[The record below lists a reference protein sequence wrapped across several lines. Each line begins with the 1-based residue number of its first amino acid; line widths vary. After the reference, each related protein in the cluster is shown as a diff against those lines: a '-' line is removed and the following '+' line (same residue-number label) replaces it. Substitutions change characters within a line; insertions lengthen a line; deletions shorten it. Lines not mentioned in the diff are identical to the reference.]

1 MRCAAL
7 VLLAL
12 ALTGCLTGCETTAEQ
27 SAKLERAAKREQAKH
42 PGLDQKGLSITR
54 ESTVVKVIDTTVVHG
69 SEGDAAVITLRSSSP
84 HALTEVPI
92 EITVKGAHGQTL
104 YANNTGGLETAL
116 VAVPSIP
123 PHGQVEWI
131 DDQVAASEEATS
143 VSARVGEGVSGGTSM
158 PSLAVTG
165 VHLAEGSP
173 TGPAASGTVVNRSTV
188 AQPKLVIYAV
198 GRRAGKIVAA
208 GRALLPEL
216 GAGGSSYFQV
226 FFVGNPQGAQ
236 LEVTAAPTVLGK

>member
-1 MRCAAL
+1 VRCAGF

-12 ALTGCLTGCETTAEQ
+12 ALTGCFTGCETTAEE
-27 SAKLERAAKREQAKH
+27 SARLERVAKREQAKH
-42 PGLDQKGLSITR
+42 PGLDQKGLSITHQ
-54 ESTVVKVIDTTVVHG
+54 STIVKVLATAVLHG
-69 SEGDAAVITLRSSSP
+69 PEADAAVVTLRSSSS

-131 DDQVAASEEATS
+131 DDQLPAGHESAS

-158 PSLAVTG
+158 PSVAVTG

-173 TGPAASGTVVNRSTV
+173 TGPAASGTVANHSTL

-198 GRRAGKIVAA
+198 GRRGGKIVAA

-236 LEVTAAPTVLGK
+236 LDVTPAPTVLGR